1 MVERQPQSAGAATPG
16 ASQPAD
22 AARSQPQPLAPDS
35 EPPSAGEEAPFRAG
49 HAPSLMEI
57 GQQLIDDLRGAAQ
70 ARVHLLALEAR
81 RAGLAL
87 TMMALYAVLAALLA
101 LTAWVCGWVLAIA
114 LAMAAGLPFGV
125 VLGIALVVSAVGVWL
140 LLRMARAEAQHLLFP
155 ATVRQL
161 APSRTPEG
169 SRGPSPEEPPGATA
183 RGAPTAR

>member
-1 MVERQPQSAGAATPG
+1 MVDREPQAAGAAAQRAQRATDEAQPHAAATG
-16 ASQPAD
+16 A
-22 AARSQPQPLAPDS
+22 
-35 EPPSAGEEAPFRAG
+35 EPPVAGAEAPARAG
-49 HAPSLMEI
+49 HDPSLMEI
-57 GQQLIDDLRGAAQ
+57 GRQLIDDVRGAVQ
-70 ARVHLLALEAR
+70 ARFHLLTLEAR

-101 LTAWVCGWVLAIA
+101 VTAWVCGWVLAIA

-125 VLGIALVVSAVGVWL
+125 VLGIALVISAVGVWL

-169 SRGPSPEEPPGATA
+169 DRGPSPAQPPGATA
-183 RGAPTAR
+183 GPASAAR